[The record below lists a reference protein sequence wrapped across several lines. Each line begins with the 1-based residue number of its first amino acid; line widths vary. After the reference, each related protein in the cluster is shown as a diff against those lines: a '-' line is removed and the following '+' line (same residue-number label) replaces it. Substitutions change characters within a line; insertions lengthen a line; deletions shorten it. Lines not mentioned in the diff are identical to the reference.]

1 MWIYCS
7 NLDDGCINMIV
18 QLLSALAGSFGFAVL
33 FRLRK
38 DFWIPASLGG
48 MIVWGF
54 YLFCMQLTDE
64 RNFISCL
71 MASALAGI
79 YSEILAKLLHAPATI
94 FAIIAVIPL
103 VPGSSLFYTM
113 LNIVNW
119 NTQQAS
125 FYCSQTI
132 YLALAIASG
141 ISIVWTLWSIL
152 FIRNN
157 KESH

>member
-1 MWIYCS
+1 MLI
-7 NLDDGCINMIV
+7 
-18 QLLSALAGSFGFAVL
+18 QLLSALAGSLGFAML

-38 DFWIPASLGG
+38 DFWFPASSGG

-79 YSEILAKLLHAPATI
+79 YSEILAKILHAPATI
-94 FAIIAVIPL
+94 FAITAVIPL
-103 VPGSSLFYTM
+103 IPGSSLFYTM
-113 LNIVNW
+113 LNIVNR
-119 NTQQAS
+119 NTEQAS

-132 YLALAIASG
+132 YLALAIAAG
-141 ISIVWTLWSIL
+141 ISIVWTLWTIL
-152 FIRNN
+152 FTQKN
-157 KESH
+157 KESRQ

>member
-7 NLDDGCINMIV
+7 NLDDGGINMIV

-79 YSEILAKLLHAPATI
+79 YSEI
-94 FAIIAVIPL
+94 
-103 VPGSSLFYTM
+103 PGSSLFYTM